1 MFTNFKRKLNS
12 VIQEGIIFTENVSQN
27 LKVPSSPKFDFTNF
41 HTKNETSTKPK
52 IPASINLYAGSEILQ
67 KNENDWSSIHNLNE
81 ENAEKA
87 RIIDDKI
94 IKLKN
99 SSDKTLTD
107 LTDLYVSLT
116 AIPNVIINLNNC
128 VEMLSDISIK
138 CQNLEKKLFDL
149 EDLMEVLELQEKQL
163 DKRFEMA
170 LYKEKKL
177 GLDLKICFNIFFLIQ
192 NFILAA
198 LENVRKDLVSNHAS
212 SVQEFENNLMKIQH
226 ERQLVFQDAFQND
239 LKTFKEIGK
248 IPSKYLFLMIISISS

>member
-12 VIQEGIIFTENVSQN
+12 VIQEGINFTENVSQN

-41 HTKNETSTKPK
+41 NTKNETLKNTKAK
-52 IPASINLYAGSEILQ
+52 IPATVNLYAGSEILQ

-87 RIIDDKI
+87 RIIDEKI

-107 LTDLYVSLT
+107 ITDLYVSLT
-116 AIPNVIINLNNC
+116 AIPNVIKNLNNC

-177 GLDLKICFNIFFLIQ
+177 GLDLNTFIWEAFFIYW
-192 NFILAA
+192 
-198 LENVRKDLVSNHAS
+198 
-212 SVQEFENNLMKIQH
+212 
-226 ERQLVFQDAFQND
+226 
-239 LKTFKEIGK
+239 EIN
-248 IPSKYLFLMIISISS
+248 YF